1 MNVVDYFNEKWNEFK
16 SDGQKGEMK
25 EFEYKKEKFNKFK
38 QKVIGKETKYLAY
51 RRTKEQ
57 KLRSI
62 RIKGGKTT
70 IFYNK
75 RKLNELVN
83 VIMMLEDKEKK
94 IELLK
99 EQVYFNYEFML
110 TKAELKEMD
119 FVVKMHQ
126 RINELEDQELIDVS
140 QVYVNHFPSIEQ
152 KPNRLCWIVP
162 SRLEERSNYVR
173 KLAERLLIFYFYIE
187 ALKMILR

>member
-62 RIKGGKTT
+62 RNNQQFMFI
-70 IFYNK
+70 
-75 RKLNELVN
+75 RASS
-83 VIMMLEDKEKK
+83 
-94 IELLK
+94 LLK
-99 EQVYFNYEFML
+99 TNE
-110 TKAELKEMD
+110 
-119 FVVKMHQ
+119 VV
-126 RINELEDQELIDVS
+126 
-140 QVYVNHFPSIEQ
+140 
-152 KPNRLCWIVP
+152 
-162 SRLEERSNYVR
+162 
-173 KLAERLLIFYFYIE
+173 
-187 ALKMILR
+187 